1 MSDTTTSK
9 KGRTKKSPDEI
20 RAAFRKLTNAVGLE
34 GLTLFVNDKVP
45 EKDPRY
51 GRSVVLAEGSILLD
65 NISGTEMVSICEH
78 ASELMRYATKLHTN
92 SAAPA
97 AESRVA

>member
-45 EKDPRY
+45 EK
-51 GRSVVLAEGSILLD
+51 G
-65 NISGTEMVSICEH
+65 
-78 ASELMRYATKLHTN
+78 
-92 SAAPA
+92 
-97 AESRVA
+97 